1 MQAVILAAGRGKRL
15 HPITEKRT
23 KAMAPVVS
31 KPIIERVM
39 DTLVENGIQ
48 NFIIVASPD
57 DGEIVNYFEGGSN
70 NPGEIKIIPQT
81 EPLGMGHALL
91 QAVPYIQD
99 DFLLTSC
106 DNLVDPVEIHN
117 MLDYWHKE
125 QPNAILC
132 TLTVGPEEIVRMGI
146 VELKGKQV
154 IRIVEK
160 PSLETAPSNIGSVPL
175 YLFSKHFVRYLSDI
189 KPSPRGEYELQ
200 DAIQMLIDRDGS
212 VTWYQLSDRIDLTL
226 PEDLLALNIQYLQN
240 QKSQSI
246 SLPDVS
252 GTNTRFILPVVIEED
267 VVIGSNCVIGPNVFI
282 EHSCRIGNFI
292 VLENAVVLRNRFI
305 PDGKVVRDRVV
316 W

>member
-15 HPITEKRT
+15 HPITAKRT

-39 DTLVENGIQ
+39 ETLIENGIK
-48 NFIIVASPD
+48 NFFIVASPD
-57 DGEIVNYFEGGSN
+57 DREIVNYFEEVSHN
-70 NPGEIKIIPQT
+70 RREIIIIPQP

-91 QAVPYIQD
+91 QAVPYLQN

-117 MLDYWHKE
+117 MLEYWYEE
-125 QPNAILC
+125 QPNAILS

-146 VELKGKQV
+146 VELKGNQV

-175 YLFSKHFVRYLSDI
+175 YLFSKHFVPYLSEI

-212 VTWYQLSDRIDLTL
+212 VFWYKLSDRVDLTL
-226 PEDLLALNIQYLQN
+226 PEDLLAINIKYLQN
-240 QKSQSI
+240 QKSQSV
-246 SLPDVS
+246 SLPDDS
-252 GTNTRFILPVVIEED
+252 GSNTRYIFPVVIEKE

-282 EHSCRIGNFI
+282 EYGCRIGNSV
-292 VLENAVVLRNRFI
+292 VLENVVVLRDRSI
-305 PDGKVVRDRVV
+305 PDGRVIRDRVV

>member
-15 HPITEKRT
+15 HPITAKRT

-39 DTLVENGIQ
+39 ETLIENGIQ
-48 NFIIVASPD
+48 SFIIVASPD
-57 DGEIVNYFEGGSN
+57 DREIVNYFEGGSHN
-70 NPGEIKIIPQT
+70 RREILKIPQP

-91 QAVPYIQD
+91 QAVPYLQD

-117 MLDYWHKE
+117 MMEYWYEE
-125 QPNAILC
+125 QPNAILS

-146 VELKGKQV
+146 VELKGNQV

-175 YLFSKHFVRYLSDI
+175 YLFSKHFVPYLSEI

-200 DAIQMLIDRDGS
+200 DAIQMLINRDGS
-212 VTWYQLSDRIDLTL
+212 VFWYQLSDRLDLTL
-226 PEDLLALNIQYLQN
+226 PEDLLAINIKYLQN
-240 QKSQSI
+240 QSQSV
-246 SLPDVS
+246 SLPDLS
-252 GTNTRFILPVVIEED
+252 GSNTRYIFPVVIEKE

-282 EHSCRIGNFI
+282 EYGCRIGNSVI
-292 VLENAVVLRNRFI
+292 LENVVVLRDRSI
-305 PDGKVVRDRVV
+305 PDGKVIRDRVV